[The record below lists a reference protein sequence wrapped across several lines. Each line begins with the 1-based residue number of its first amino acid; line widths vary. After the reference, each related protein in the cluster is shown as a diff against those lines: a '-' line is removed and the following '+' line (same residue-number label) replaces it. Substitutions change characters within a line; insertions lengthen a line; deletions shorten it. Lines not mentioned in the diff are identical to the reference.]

1 MYPSSNL
8 QNSSSG
14 ERHASHQHYSMSQ
27 VNNEKPII
35 NREHEEQS
43 QSWGQPS
50 SSSSVYPNNIDSD
63 RYANQLASSSSSLF
77 DRNNAILHESN
88 GIRDNT
94 NYQQQAQT
102 SQYRSLGP
110 SSPPKPNVFRQ
121 QQQQESNTSSYSR
134 LSNITNQQQSGS
146 QYVHDVPHF
155 HGFKFQTLP
164 GLFLR

>member
-1 MYPSSNL
+1 
-8 QNSSSG
+8 
-14 ERHASHQHYSMSQ
+14 MSQ

-50 SSSSVYPNNIDSD
+50 SSSSVYPSNIDSD
-63 RYANQLASSSSSLF
+63 RNFSYANQLASSSSSLF

-102 SQYRSLGP
+102 SQYRSLGA
-110 SSPPKPNVFRQ
+110 SSPPKANVFRQ
-121 QQQQESNTSSYSR
+121 QQQEESNTSSYSKISH
-134 LSNITNQQQSGS
+134 LTNQQQSGS

-155 HGFKFQTLP
+155 HGFRFQTLP